1 MPHPEHHPTDD
12 TLRIEAADSKARVR
26 RRLTNVL
33 ESEVQDSP
41 EESLFMDL
49 PWKDPSHSGE
59 FEAVLT

>member
-12 TLRIEAADSKARVR
+12 TIRTEAAASKARVR
-26 RRLTNVL
+26 RQLKAVL
-33 ESEVQDSP
+33 EAEVQEAQDD
-41 EESLFMDL
+41 SLFADL